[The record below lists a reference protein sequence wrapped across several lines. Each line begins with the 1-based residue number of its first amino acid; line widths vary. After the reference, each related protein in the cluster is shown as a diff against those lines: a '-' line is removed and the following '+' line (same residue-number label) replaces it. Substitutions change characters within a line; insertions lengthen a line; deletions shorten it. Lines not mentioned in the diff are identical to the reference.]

1 MKHNT
6 AIPGHL
12 RCGGSARVFPA
23 WAMTLL
29 AAALTSTSAGVMGQ
43 GNVLESAELIV
54 ERDVDWLEGS
64 GIDEVENG
72 VAVYKL
78 TYHTPN
84 TQGANSLATAA
95 FVMPQTECQVPL
107 VAFIHGTMFLRSDA
121 PSDWDDDAGSKPQ
134 GYTFGASGMACVMP
148 DLLGLGESP
157 GRHPYLNARVN
168 ARTTL
173 DAIRAAREFQEQQG
187 APLNDQL
194 FLMGSSAGSH
204 TGLATAR
211 MIEEE
216 HAGEFQLAATAGVN
230 GPYAVNPVL
239 RDIMLE
245 DQVNNGGANLVY
257 MLLGY
262 QAAYPTLFAST
273 ASFLVNP
280 YRTTLPPLFNGMHP
294 VSEIIS
300 QLPPVPADMIPA
312 QLRQELS
319 TQPNSPLNV
328 KLRENNVFNWA
339 PQSPVRLCYCSSDHM
354 VPPENSLMAYDSLTA
369 HGGTQVE
376 LLEMSSSASHG
387 VCGDLGRQNV
397 TDWFRNLKVACN
409 DAVGVA
415 DGPGGTG
422 TVTISPNP
430 LSSGQLRVQ
439 LAGIRPTAEGA
450 VHLALVDAQGRTV
463 QEQTGQTTSTRFEAL
478 MDVPPTLGSGLY
490 SVVVTMAG
498 QRSAERLLLVR

>member
-6 AIPGHL
+6 AFNGNLRYGWSVPGI
-12 RCGGSARVFPA
+12 SA
-23 WAMTLL
+23 WTMAML
-29 AAALTSTSAGVMGQ
+29 AAVLSGTSTGVMAQ

-54 ERDVDWLEGS
+54 ERDADWLEGT

-84 TQGANSLATAA
+84 VVGANSLATAA
-95 FVMPQTECQVPL
+95 FVMPLTGCQVPL
-107 VAFIHGTMFLRSDA
+107 VAFIHGTLFLRADA
-121 PSDWDDDAGSKPQ
+121 PSAWDDEAGSKQ
-134 GYTFGASGMACVMP
+134 GYTFGAYGMACIMP
-148 DLLGLGESP
+148 DLLGLGDSP

-168 ARTTL
+168 ARTTI

-204 TGLATAR
+204 TSLATAR
-211 MIEEE
+211 MIQEE

-245 DQVNNGGANLVY
+245 DEVDNGGANLVY

-262 QAAYPTLFAST
+262 QAAYPSLFAST
-273 ASFLVNP
+273 ASFLVPP
-280 YRTTLPPLFNGMHP
+280 YKTTLPPLFNGMNP
-294 VSEIIS
+294 VSEIIPE
-300 QLPPVPADMIPA
+300 LPPVPADMIPA

-319 TQPNSPLNV
+319 TQPNSPLNA
-328 KLRENNVFNWA
+328 KLRENNVFSWA
-339 PQSPVRLCYCSSDHM
+339 PQSPVRLCYCSSDNM
-354 VPPENSLMAYDSLTA
+354 VPPENSVMAYDSLTA

-376 LLEMSSSASHG
+376 LLEMSASASHG
-387 VCGDLGRQNV
+387 ACGNLGRDNV
-397 TDWFRNLKVACN
+397 TNWFRTLKVAC
-409 DAVGVA
+409 DGTVGVEETA
-415 DGPGGTG
+415 SGVAG
-422 TVTISPNP
+422 VTISPNP

-439 LAGIRPTAEGA
+439 LTGNLPATGGA
-450 VHLALVDAQGRTV
+450 VHIALIDAQGRTV
-463 QEQTGQTTSTRFEAL
+463 QEQTGRTASTRFETL
-478 MDVPPTLGSGLY
+478 VEVPVTLGAGLY
-490 SVVVTMAG
+490 SVVVTLPG
-498 QRSAERLLLVR
+498 QRLAERLVLVR